1 MSVVINEVLRRTSA
15 MSAERRQQRFYEV
28 VGKDYL
34 EQRRESARL
43 SRAGGVAAA
52 AESEDG
58 PVGEDQVHTHGAEPA
73 AHRHVRRC
81 LYDATDG
88 LVEEDDESEDQIVPG
103 LFRTSLCEAKVRCP
117 SDLGHL
123 HCACPSAQTWVTCTA
138 EGRAWARSHAR
149 TILVGARESA
159 QVSQRSQAQSASQP
173 RVLNRTRDARA
184 ARSPRSLTDWCVA
197 QSVPD
202 PSVLL
207 CGQGLALPSL
217 RASLT
222 PATR

>member
-1 MSVVINEVLRRTSA
+1 MVYTNSHLPAVDSA
-15 MSAERRQQRFYEV
+15 AVRAAAVRVAAER
-28 VGKDYL
+28 
-34 EQRRESARL
+34 
-43 SRAGGVAAA
+43 AAA
-52 AESEDG
+52 
-58 PVGEDQVHTHGAEPA
+58 
-73 AHRHVRRC
+73 VR
-81 LYDATDG
+81 G
-88 LVEEDDESEDQIVPG
+88 G
-103 LFRTSLCEAKVRCP
+103 
-117 SDLGHL
+117 G
-123 HCACPSAQTWVTCTA
+123 AQTWVTCTA
-138 EGRAWARSHAR
+138 EGRAWARAHAR

-222 PATR
+222 PAIR